1 MPATPSQDEMVGRA
15 MALAHEVWAETA
27 RGSSAWSP
35 TGEPMQALPRVD
47 FAEAERRAKLGKSLL
62 ERIATLDLDAL
73 PHELALT
80 VRVAINRAEAWAR
93 EADWYWLVFDPLGV
107 GFYALFAP
115 TAYCGGFLL
124 SGMVKGFAG
133 LPFSSRG
140 DRDRYLG
147 LISDYA
153 DLVTQ
158 MLARTEGQAERG
170 IFMPK
175 AQLAQ
180 ATGLLAGLK
189 AQALAGLKPSPERV
203 GENAEAFFAELD
215 RRLNQ
220 EVAPAYD
227 AFIALLGGDYASH
240 CGDAVGIGQYP
251 GGPEIYAA
259 LVKLHTTMELTPEQV
274 HAKGLERMAS
284 TWREMDELLAGAG
297 FEGDPKAFV
306 RAQAEDPE
314 WRAEGAEAIAAVFQ
328 RYIDRLKP
336 KLDEAFHRQSKAP
349 YHAEALPAALEG
361 SMTFGFYNPPSAEE
375 PAGRY
380 VFNAANVSKSDLC
393 GIASLTYHE
402 LAPGHHMHLSRQMEA
417 EHLHPLRKVSFC
429 NAYNEGW
436 AEYAA
441 TLAGELGA
449 YEQPQERFGRLMMDA
464 FLTSRLVVDTGMNIM
479 GWDLE
484 KARDY
489 MRQHT
494 FMSENEIGSE
504 PVRYSCDIPGQSLAY
519 KLGDTRMLEL
529 REEMKEALGNR
540 FDIRDFHEAI
550 LGPGALPLPILTDH
564 VRRETQR
571 IAEASA

>member
-1 MPATPSQDEMVGRA
+1 MSVILSQDELVGRA
-15 MALAHEVWAETA
+15 MALVHDVWVENSGGA
-27 RGSSAWSP
+27 SAWSSP
-35 TGEPMQALPRVD
+35 GEPLRGLPRLD
-47 FAEAERRAKLGKSLL
+47 FAEAERRTKAGKELL
-62 ERIATLDLDAL
+62 ERAGAIDLDAL

-80 VRVAINRAEAWAR
+80 VRVAIDRAEGWAR
-93 EADWYWLVFDPLGV
+93 AAEWYWLVFDPLGV

-115 TAYCGGFLL
+115 TAYGGGFLL
-124 SGMVKGFAG
+124 STLVKDFVA
-133 LPFSSRG
+133 LPFKVRS
-140 DRDRYLG
+140 DRDRYLA
-147 LISDYA
+147 LVSDYA
-153 DLVTQ
+153 EMIAQ
-158 MLARTEGQAERG
+158 MQARTEGQAERG
-170 IFMPK
+170 IYMPK

-180 ATGLLAGLK
+180 AAPLLAGLK
-189 AQALAGLKPSPERV
+189 AQALAALRPSAERV
-203 GENAEAFFAELD
+203 GENAEAFLAEVD

-227 AFIALLGGDYASH
+227 AFIAFLGGDYAGH
-240 CGDAVGIGQYP
+240 CGDEVGISQYP
-251 GGPEIYAA
+251 GGKEVYET
-259 LVKLHTTMELTPEQV
+259 LVKLHTTMQLTPEQV
-274 HAKGLERMAS
+274 HARGHERMAS
-284 TWREMDELLAGAG
+284 IRGQMEALLSEAG

-306 RAQAEDPE
+306 RAAGEDPA
-314 WRAEGAEAIAAVFQ
+314 WRAEGAEAIAGVFQ

-336 KLDEAFHRQSKAP
+336 KLAEAFHRDSPAP

-361 SMTFGFYNPPSAEE
+361 SMTFGFYNPPSGDQ

-380 VFNAANVSKSDLC
+380 IFNAANVSKSDLC
-393 GIASLTYHE
+393 GIASLCYHE
-402 LAPGHHMHLSRQMEA
+402 LAPGHHMHLSRQMKA
-417 EHLHPLRKVSFC
+417 EHLHPLRKAAFC

-464 FLTSRLVVDTGMNIM
+464 FLTSRLVVDTGMNAM
-479 GWDLE
+479 GWDIE

-489 MRQHT
+489 MREKT

-519 KLGDTRMLEL
+519 KLGDTRMMEL
-529 REEMKEALGNR
+529 REEMREALGNR

-564 VRRETQR
+564 VHRETAR
-571 IAEASA
+571 IAAKG